1 MIQRHELEKVI
12 LKKNSVLIT
21 AVLDRL
27 RGSITRMSLDE
38 LSSLTKP
45 YTPLEDASGGFTIPI
60 HSGNE
65 TMPFL
70 WRREASERV

>member
-21 AVLDRL
+21 TVLDRL

-45 YTPLEDASGGFTIPI
+45 HGEVPRSPYKVPLHPI
-60 HSGNE
+60 KYID
-65 TMPFL
+65 T
-70 WRREASERV
+70 